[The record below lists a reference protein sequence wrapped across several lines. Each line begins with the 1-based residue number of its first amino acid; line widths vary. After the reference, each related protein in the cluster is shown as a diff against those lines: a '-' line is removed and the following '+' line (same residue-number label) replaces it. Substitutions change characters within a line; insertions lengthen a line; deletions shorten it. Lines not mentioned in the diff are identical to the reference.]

1 MKSGFSMV
9 EVLVALVVLELV
21 ILGAVGMMV
30 VASTTMSEAEVIER
44 AVSALEGTADSL
56 SQQATIGQGSKE
68 VAGGRIEWSVEP
80 DGEFTMEFMRD
91 DRLLVQVAGVVRLS
105 DS

>member
-56 SQQATIGQGSKE
+56 SQQATIGRGSKD

-80 DGEFTMEFMRD
+80 DGEFIMEFTRD
-91 DRLLVQVAGVVRLS
+91 ERLLVQVAGVVRLS

>member
-1 MKSGFSMV
+1 MV

-30 VASTTMSEAEVIER
+30 VASTTMSEAEVLER

-56 SQQATIGQGSKE
+56 SRQATIGHGSKE
-68 VAGGRIEWSVEP
+68 VAGGRIEWSVKA
-80 DGEFTMEFMRD
+80 DGGFTLEFMRD
-91 DRLLVQVAGVVRLS
+91 ERVLVQVAGVVRLS